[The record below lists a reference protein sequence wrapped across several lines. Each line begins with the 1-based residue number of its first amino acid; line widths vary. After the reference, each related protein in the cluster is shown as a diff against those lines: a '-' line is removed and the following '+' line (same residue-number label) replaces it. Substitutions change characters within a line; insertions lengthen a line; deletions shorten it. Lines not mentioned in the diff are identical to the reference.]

1 MKNMF
6 QLAKLGMKTEISWYH
21 NSKKPQLGFTLIE
34 VMIVVIIIAIL
45 AAIAIPAYTQYTR
58 KAVAS
63 TAEQEMLR
71 IAEQLERYKAK
82 NFTYKGF
89 DPNYIYGQT
98 APMEEIILP
107 RNATGTG
114 VKYTLTIQDPKV
126 GKALTSSDTNVRG
139 RNWAIKA
146 ESSDIENY
154 HYLMTSDGVRCKS
167 KDSLSTYT
175 SCPGSEVW

>member
-1 MKNMF
+1 MKNMY
-6 QLAKLGMKTEISWYH
+6 QQA
-21 NSKKPQLGFTLIE
+21 NSKKSISTCLMSRNQRTQLGFTLIE